1 MWRRATR
8 MMLSGPWM
16 RWSMGKWEER
26 ETRNE
31 QARRADEVGYLR
43 DRMSGDDSRAR
54 KREAERTAEQAVR
67 KGTGMLPRE

>member
-1 MWRRATR
+1 MA
-8 MMLSGPWM
+8 
-16 RWSMGKWEER
+16 KWEER
-26 ETRNE
+26 EKRNE

-43 DRMSGDDSRAR
+43 ERMSGDDSRAR

>member
-1 MWRRATR
+1 MTVA
-8 MMLSGPWM
+8 
-16 RWSMGKWEER
+16 KWEQR
-26 ETRNE
+26 EKRNE
-31 QARRADEVGYLR
+31 QQRREERVASLR